1 MSMRKVAFFV
11 EGQTEADFVK
21 RYLKEITNKRGLITV
36 KEGRGGKNGPR
47 VFSQTY
53 QEGEA
58 GKDYQIDIY
67 VSTADNR
74 VNSDI
79 RDNLSSLGRSGFEMI
94 IGLRDLRG
102 QRNDQTEYTL
112 ADLPIVERTSQTI
125 FAHSTPPV
133 KPVIAVM
140 EIETWF
146 MAETNHYQAID
157 PALTAEVITSNVAT
171 IGVNPYTD
179 DLTQVAQ
186 PAETL
191 DKIYQLAGKN
201 YGKTAALRQR
211 TITALDYANMYINVP
226 SRLTK
231 FDEFA
236 KIVDLIF

>member
-1 MSMRKVAFFV
+1 MRKVAFFV

-36 KEGRGGKNGPR
+36 KEGRGGNNIPR
-47 VFSQTY
+47 FFTQIY

-79 RDNLSSLGRSGFEMI
+79 RDNLPSLGRSGFEMV

-102 QRNDQTEYTL
+102 QKNDQSEYSL
-112 ADLPIVERTSQTI
+112 ADLPTVERTFQAI
-125 FAHSTPPV
+125 FSRSTLPV
-133 KPVIAVM
+133 KSVIAVM

-146 MAETNHYQAID
+146 IAETNHYQTID
-157 PALTAEVITSNVAT
+157 PCLTFDFITANVAS
-171 IGVNPYTD
+171 IGVNPYSD
-179 DLTQVAQ
+179 DLTHVAQ

-191 DKIYQLAGKN
+191 DKIYQLAGKH
-201 YGKTAALRQR
+201 YGKSAAKRQR
-211 TITALDYANMYINVP
+211 TIEAIDYANMYINVP
-226 SRLTK
+226 ARLTK

-236 KIVDLIF
+236 RIVDSIF

>member
-1 MSMRKVAFFV
+1 MNMRKVAFFV

-21 RYLKEITNKRGLITV
+21 RYLKEITSKKGLITV
-36 KEGRGGKNGPR
+36 KEGRGGKNSPR
-47 VFSQTY
+47 VFTQTY

-102 QRNDQTEYTL
+102 QKNDQTEYTL
-112 ADLPIVERTSQTI
+112 ADLPAVERASQAI
-125 FAHSTPPV
+125 FARSTPPV
-133 KPVIAVM
+133 KPVMAVM

-146 MAETNHYQAID
+146 IAETNHYQAID
-157 PALTAEVITSNVAT
+157 PSLTSEVITANVASL
-171 IGVNPYTD
+171 GVNPYSD

-191 DKIYQLAGKN
+191 DRIYHLAGKG
-201 YGKTAALRQR
+201 YSKSATSRQR
-211 TITALDYANMYINVP
+211 TIEALDYANMYINVP
-226 SRLTK
+226 ARLAK
-231 FDEFA
+231 FEEFSS
-236 KIVDLIF
+236 IVDSIF